1 MLQDT
6 GLISHLYFRSVH
18 NEAGED
24 DFVGFWCEV
33 QLHFVE
39 RNHSLRASQEYFSVT
54 GHAKGILIDGSHW
67 ETVFGTVVQ
76 ECLLPVVEDGEA
88 FVGDEQQF
96 AAGGGFLR
104 LIDTVAGKAVLRLVK
119 VLEVV
124 AGRAV

>member
-1 MLQDT
+1 ME
-6 GLISHLYFRSVH
+6 G
-18 NEAGED
+18 
-24 DFVGFWCEV
+24 
-33 QLHFVE
+33 
-39 RNHSLRASQEYFSVT
+39 NHSLRASQEYFSVT

-76 ECLLPVVEDGEA
+76 EYLLPVVEDGEA

-104 LIDTVAGKAVLRLVK
+104 LVDAVAGKAVLRLVK

>member
-1 MLQDT
+1 M
-6 GLISHLYFRSVH
+6 
-18 NEAGED
+18 
-24 DFVGFWCEV
+24 
-33 QLHFVE
+33 E

-54 GHAKGILIDGSHW
+54 GHAKGILVDGSHW

-88 FVGDEQQF
+88 LVGDEQQF